1 MGVGLGGSHHTTAT
15 MNDHSQVGVSPNI
28 KEEAETS
35 ADSLNVDIDVE
46 GHEEDEDQIE
56 MSKVHE
62 LKSEIDPVQGKAWVN
77 ALRTH
82 VVVPLIGHP
91 RSLPFRKPVDEVAL
105 GIYPAYSNI
114 ITHPIDLGTI
124 KSQIDNGL
132 YCTKDELITD
142 IQLVWNNAKKF
153 NPSGHAVYDSAD
165 FLEKFAHD
173 RIDKIKREGPYAI
186 SRPIAP
192 LPPPRESSK
201 RDARKKSLDLP
212 GETQL
217 PQHLEQNRSASG
229 SMRACE
235 NLLRNLMTQK
245 MHRDYVEPFIEIQ
258 RKTEGE
264 IYDPMSLSKIQNR
277 LRTNSYRHPLEFA
290 ADMRRIVTETYRYT
304 TPKDPL
310 VDLAGKLQSEFE
322 MCFAKID
329 FQEDEVIPSI
339 YAGLSEDDRFIGKLL
354 TAQNTMVNIQT
365 EFTRLIQDYIVIK
378 KKDQKRRGKNQNR
391 SSTVSGSGKMAAHA
405 AHAASA
411 AAMTGQMRSL
421 QQQKPTKPPRPP
433 SAANSSNISAASK
446 RKKHS
451 LPQASKQPSAKKAK
465 TSTPTKQNRL
475 PPQNHQTPMAPPM
488 MTSTPVAQGMF
499 KTRKNNLTM
508 EEGHKLRNMIAG
520 LSGPQQMTVIE
531 ILRENKEHLAQD
543 EEGNVEMEFREFN
556 QKSIDD
562 LKSYVLS
569 VTASS
574 QQQKQPLPGGGSN
587 PAPSGVA
594 TGTGNGGKDLSGHQN
609 TTNDSDDSDSD
620 DSSSSESSSDS
631 DSD

>member
-82 VVVPLIGHP
+82 VVVPLIRHP

-132 YCTKDELITD
+132 YCTKDELIAD

-245 MHRDYVEPFIEIQ
+245 MHREYVEPFIEIQ
-258 RKTEGE
+258 RKGDGE

-290 ADMRRIVTETYRYT
+290 ADMRRIITETYRYT

-365 EFTRLIQDYIVIK
+365 EFTRLIKDYIQIK
-378 KKDQKRRGKNQNR
+378 KKDQKRREKNR
-391 SSTVSGSGKMAAHA
+391 STTVVPPPAVQ
-405 AHAASA
+405 
-411 AAMTGQMRSL
+411 TGQMKSL
-421 QQQKPTKPPRPP
+421 QQKTKPPPP
-433 SAANSSNISAASK
+433 SHSNSSNVSAASK

-451 LPQASKQPSAKKAK
+451 LPQANRQPAAKKAR
-465 TSTPTKQNRL
+465 TSTPAK
-475 PPQNHQTPMAPPM
+475 QNHQTPIAPPM
-488 MTSTPVAQGMF
+488 MTSTPVTQGMF

-569 VTASS
+569 VTASIH
-574 QQQKQPLPGGGSN
+574 QKQPLPGGVSN
-587 PAPSGVA
+587 PAPPTVAAGGSGS
-594 TGTGNGGKDLSGHQN
+594 GGKDLSGHLN

>member
-1 MGVGLGGSHHTTAT
+1 MGVGLGGSGHTTAT
-15 MNDHSQVGVSPNI
+15 MNDSQVSAHGVTPNI

-35 ADSLNVDIDVE
+35 ADSLTIDVE

-56 MSKVHE
+56 MSKVHK

-82 VVVPLIGHP
+82 VVVPLIRHP
-91 RSLPFRKPVDEVAL
+91 RSLPFREPVDEVAL

-132 YCTKDELITD
+132 YCTKDELIAD

-153 NPSGHAVYDSAD
+153 NPIGHAVYDSAD

-245 MHRDYVEPFIEIQ
+245 MHREYVEPFIEIQ
-258 RKTEGE
+258 RKGEGE

-290 ADMRRIVTETYRYT
+290 ADMRRIITETYRYT

-354 TAQNTMVNIQT
+354 AAQNTMVNIQT

-378 KKDQKRRGKNQNR
+378 KKDQKRRGKNR
-391 SSTVSGSGKMAAHA
+391 SSFISGSGGGGI
-405 AHAASA
+405 SA
-411 AAMTGQMRSL
+411 AVPMIGQNFVKS
-421 QQQKPTKPPRPP
+421 QPKVTKLPP
-433 SAANSSNISAASK
+433 SSANNSNVSAASK

-465 TSTPTKQNRL
+465 TSTPSK
-475 PPQNHQTPMAPPM
+475 PNHQTPIAPPM
-488 MTSTPVAQGMF
+488 MTSTPITQGMF

-520 LSGPQQMTVIE
+520 LSGDQQMTVIE

-569 VTASS
+569 VTTSS
-574 QQQKQPLPGGGSN
+574 QQNKQQPLPGLSRGSN
-587 PAPSGVA
+587 PAPASTVAVPPPGV
-594 TGTGNGGKDLSGHQN
+594 GNGGKDLSGHQN

-631 DSD
+631 ESD